1 MADFVTSLGH
11 ALDTLLSYL
20 GVHGVNGPEAAFYI
34 LGATIALGFCAAVR
48 SAIRI
53 AFLSCSTRR

>member
-1 MADFVTSLGH
+1 MADFVASLGH
-11 ALDTLLSYL
+11 ALDTLMSYL
-20 GVHGVNGPEAAFYI
+20 GVRGVNGLEAVYYI
-34 LGATIALGFCAAVR
+34 LGATISLGLCAAVR